1 MYHCSTPGFDVLTLV
16 KAYGGKGLQCRTIGE
31 LRTHLQ
37 SAVESN
43 CGITLLEIPV
53 DPNSDKLSREIS
65 MLNLFIQMKNGKQ
78 GAKEAWDL
86 AVAG

>member
-1 MYHCSTPGFDVLTLV
+1 MLTLV
-16 KAYGGKGLQCRTIGE
+16 NAYGGRGFQCKTVGE
-31 LRTHLQ
+31 LRTQLQ

-53 DPNSDKLSREIS
+53 DTNSDKLSREIS

-78 GAKEAWDL
+78 GAIEAWDL

>member
-1 MYHCSTPGFDVLTLV
+1 MYHCSSPGFDVLTLV
-16 KAYGGKGLQCRTIGE
+16 NAYGGRGFQCKTVGE
-31 LRTHLQ
+31 LRTQLK

-78 GAKEAWDL
+78 GAIEAWDL